1 MRGKVLFV
9 IITLL
14 ILAFAA
20 YLLRIAFVGD
30 PLEDREQVSN
40 LRLTQEGFDIMA
52 NWDEADCKAYD
63 INVNRGDRKSVV

>member
-52 NWDEADCKAYD
+52 NWDEADCSAY
-63 INVNRGDRKSVV
+63 RKSEKLSYPNF